1 MDITILNYKVS
12 VEILILICVI
22 YLILV
27 TNTFC
32 SCCNM
37 PKILETM
44 QTLSSHMNSS
54 AKH

>member
-1 MDITILNYKVS
+1 MDITVLGYKFN
-12 VEILILICVI
+12 VEILILIGII

-37 PKILETM
+37 PKIFETM
-44 QTLSSHMNSS
+44 KTMTTNLA
-54 AKH
+54 AKKQR